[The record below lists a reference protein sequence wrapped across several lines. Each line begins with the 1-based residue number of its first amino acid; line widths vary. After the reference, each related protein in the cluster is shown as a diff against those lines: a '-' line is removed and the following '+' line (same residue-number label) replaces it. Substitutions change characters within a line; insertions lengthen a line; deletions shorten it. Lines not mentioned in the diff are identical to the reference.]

1 MKSTSLEKQ
10 IENVASLLMEF
21 FPKKTYL
28 YFPLISAAIS
38 WAADRA
44 QNWKERIFSYQVWP
58 DPGIIEEKPD
68 KYVYGFFKGHPGLK
82 EFYAEELEAGD
93 KKKLRTAFTRLYPVI
108 GLEDPFLSALFLH
121 ELEAGDYETIVKE
134 FNGRVIQA
142 REDIK
147 SLKRKP
153 RFLKGLEDLA
163 AAVISLGTGMLS
175 DKDVQE
181 MIAEIVKEKI
191 KDKDE

>member
-1 MKSTSLEKQ
+1 MKSASLEKQ
-10 IENVASLLMEF
+10 IENVASLLMEV

-28 YFPLISAAIS
+28 YFPLISAAINL
-38 WAADRA
+38 AADRA

-68 KYVYGFFKGHPGLK
+68 KYVFSFFKGHPGLK
-82 EFYAEELEAGD
+82 KFYTEQLKAGD
-93 KKKLRTAFTRLYPVI
+93 KKKLRTAFAKLYPVI
-108 GLEDPFLSALFLH
+108 GLEDPFLYALFLR

-134 FNGRVIQA
+134 FNSRVIQA

-153 RFLKGLEDLA
+153 RLMNGLEDLA
-163 AAVISLGTGMLS
+163 AAVVSLGAGMLS
-175 DKDVQE
+175 DKDIQE
-181 MIAEIVKEKI
+181 MIAEIVKEKL
-191 KDKDE
+191 KEKDE

>member
-1 MKSTSLEKQ
+1 MKPTSLEKQ
-10 IENVASLLMEF
+10 IENVASLLLEF

-28 YFPLISAAIS
+28 YFPLISAAIN
-38 WAADRA
+38 WAADQA
-44 QNWKERIFSYQVWP
+44 ESWKKRIFSYQVWP

-68 KYVYGFFKGHPGLK
+68 KYVYSFFKGHPGLR

-93 KKKLRTAFTRLYPVI
+93 IKKLRTAFTRLYPVI
-108 GLEDPFLSALFLH
+108 GLEDPFLAALFLG

-134 FNGRVIQA
+134 FNSRVIRA

-147 SLKRKP
+147 SLKSKSRL
-153 RFLKGLEDLA
+153 LKGLEDLA
-163 AAVISLGTGMLS
+163 AAVVSLGAGMLS

-181 MIAEIVKEKI
+181 MIAEIVKEKK

>member
-68 KYVYGFFKGHPGLK
+68 KYVFSFFKGHPGLK
-82 EFYAEELEAGD
+82 EFYAES
-93 KKKLRTAFTRLYPVI
+93 LRTAFTRLYPVI

-121 ELEAGDYETIVKE
+121 ELETGDYKTIVKE
-134 FNGRVIQA
+134 FNERVIQA

-153 RFLKGLEDLA
+153 RLMSGLEDLA
-163 AAVISLGTGMLS
+163 AAVVSLGEGMLS
-175 DKDVQE
+175 DKDIQE

>member
-1 MKSTSLEKQ
+1 MKPTPLEKQ
-10 IENVASLLMEF
+10 IENVTSLLIKF

-28 YFPLISAAIS
+28 YFPLISAAIN
-38 WAADRA
+38 WAADQA
-44 QNWKERIFSYQVWP
+44 ESWKKRIFSYQVWP

-68 KYVYGFFKGHPGLK
+68 KYVYSFFKGHPGLR
-82 EFYAEELEAGD
+82 EFYAKELKAGD
-93 KKKLRTAFTRLYPVI
+93 IKKLRIAFARLYPVI
-108 GLEDPFLSALFLH
+108 GLEDPFLAALFLG

-134 FNGRVIQA
+134 FNSRVIQA

-153 RFLKGLEDLA
+153 RLMSGLEDLT
-163 AAVISLGTGMLS
+163 AAVVSLGTGMLS

-181 MIAEIVKEKI
+181 MISEIVRKKK
-191 KDKDE
+191 KDNNE

>member
-28 YFPLISAAIS
+28 YFPLISAAIN
-38 WAADRA
+38 WAADQS
-44 QNWKERIFSYQVWP
+44 QNWKERILSYQVWP

-68 KYVYGFFKGHPGLK
+68 KYIYSFFKGHPGLR
-82 EFYAEELEAGD
+82 EFYAEELKAGD
-93 KKKLRTAFTRLYPVI
+93 KKKLRIAFARLYPLI
-108 GLEDPFLSALFLH
+108 GLEDPFLAALFLG
-121 ELEAGDYETIVKE
+121 ELEAGDYETIEKE
-134 FNGRVIQA
+134 FNSRVIRA
-142 REDIK
+142 REDMK

-153 RFLKGLEDLA
+153 RLMNGLEDLA
-163 AAVISLGTGMLS
+163 AAVVSLGAGMLS

>member
-1 MKSTSLEKQ
+1 MKPTSLEKQ

-58 DPGIIEEKPD
+58 DPGIIEGKPD
-68 KYVYGFFKGHPGLK
+68 KYVFSFFKGHPGLK

-93 KKKLRTAFTRLYPVI
+93 KKKLRTAFARLYPVL
-108 GLEDPFLSALFLH
+108 GLEDPFLSALFLR

-134 FNGRVIQA
+134 FNARVIQA

-163 AAVISLGTGMLS
+163 AAVVSLGEGMLS
-175 DKDVQE
+175 NKDVQE